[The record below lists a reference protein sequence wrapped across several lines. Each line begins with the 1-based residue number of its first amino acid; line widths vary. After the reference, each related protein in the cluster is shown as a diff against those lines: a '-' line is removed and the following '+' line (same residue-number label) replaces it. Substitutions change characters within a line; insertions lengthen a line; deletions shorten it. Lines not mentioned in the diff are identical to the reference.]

1 MCNPT
6 TRRPISE
13 AMPLVNALIEEAE
26 RNCIDIHK
34 IEAFAY
40 LNNHFRIDIVAYDG
54 GAQALADLLDLRP
67 DVAFTSQGMTFQGVT
82 RTVGRWTVESYYP
95 LDVEEAA
102 A

>member
-6 TRRPISE
+6 TQLPLSE

-26 RNCIDIHK
+26 RNCVDLAGINVNPHQSGRFSI
-34 IEAFAY
+34 Y
-40 LNNHFRIDIVAYDG
+40 LYPYDG
-54 GAQALADLLDLRP
+54 GAQALADLLNLHH
-67 DVAFTSQGMTFQGVT
+67 DVVFTVDGKTFEGVT
-82 RTVGRWTVESYYP
+82 RTVGRWIIKSHIP